1 MVKIITDSTCNL
13 DNELLARHD
22 VRVAPIAI
30 QFGEQTFEEGI
41 DIDRNA
47 FYSRIERTGRIP
59 TTSQPSPSW
68 FERFYRQVHAQG
80 DQALV
85 ITVTAKHS
93 GTYQSALLAKAMV
106 PQASVE
112 VFDSASISLGTGWMV
127 VEAARASERG
137 QPLASIL
144 ERLDHIR
151 RHLHLVITPATLK
164 YLQMSG
170 RVGKLQERW
179 LRCSTSNR
187 SSPYVTGCWKQASGF
202 AREQGAASPGR
213 LYPGAHPF
221 SHRRQSGSDPCPRAG
236 GWPAS
241 ARPRPTG
248 AASAGGPDRRSGGLV
263 GRAWRAGGRW
273 LGSVSGLRPA
283 GRRRSRQSPDRRTIP
298 REWRQRGLIHLGGTK
313 PNSCGSGYVEWQLR

>member
-112 VFDSASISLGTGWMV
+112 VFELGKHLPGHGLDGGRSG
-127 VEAARASERG
+127 ARQRAG
-137 QPLASIL
+137 
-144 ERLDHIR
+144 
-151 RHLHLVITPATLK
+151 AT
-164 YLQMSG
+164 
-170 RVGKLQERW
+170 
-179 LRCSTSNR
+179 
-187 SSPYVTGCWKQASGF
+187 
-202 AREQGAASPGR
+202 ARQ
-213 LYPGAHPF
+213 H
-221 SHRRQSGSDPCPRAG
+221 PRA
-236 GWPAS
+236 A
-241 ARPRPTG
+241 
-248 AASAGGPDRRSGGLV
+248 
-263 GRAWRAGGRW
+263 
-273 LGSVSGLRPA
+273 
-283 GRRRSRQSPDRRTIP
+283 
-298 REWRQRGLIHLGGTK
+298 
-313 PNSCGSGYVEWQLR
+313 

>member
-13 DNELLARHD
+13 DDELLARHD

-41 DIDRNA
+41 DIDRDT

-68 FERFYRQVHAQG
+68 FERFYREVHAQG

-85 ITVTAKHS
+85 ITVTSKHS

-137 QPLASIL
+137 QPLSSIL
-144 ERLDHIR
+144 DRLEHIR
-151 RHLHLVITPATLK
+151 RHLALALTPATLK

-170 RVGKLQERW
+170 RVGKLQGTLASLLDVKPIIAVRDGLLGAGERV
-179 LRCSTSNR
+179 RTR
-187 SSPYVTGCWKQASGF
+187 SKALHHLVDYIQEQTRLATAVNLAVIHARAPEDGQHLLDLARRVLPVREVLIADLVASL
-202 AREQGAASPGR
+202 AV
-213 LYPGAHPF
+213 H
-221 SHRRQSGSDPCPRAG
+221 
-236 GWPAS
+236 
-241 ARPRPTG
+241 
-248 AASAGGPDRRSGGLV
+248 GGPGIVGLAAYPV
-263 GRAWRAGGRW
+263 
-273 LGSVSGLRPA
+273 
-283 GRRRSRQSPDRRTIP
+283 
-298 REWRQRGLIHLGGTK
+298 
-313 PNSCGSGYVEWQLR
+313 

>member
-13 DNELLARHD
+13 DDELLARHD
-22 VRVAPIAI
+22 IRVAPIAI
-30 QFGEQTFEEGI
+30 QFGEDTFEEGI
-41 DIDRNA
+41 DIDREA

-68 FERFYRQVHAQG
+68 FERFYRELHAQG

-106 PQASVE
+106 PQATVE

-144 ERLDHIR
+144 DRLEHIR
-151 RHLHLVITPATLK
+151 RHLALALTPSTMK

-170 RVGKLQERW
+170 RVGKLQGALASLLDVKPIIAVRDGLLEAGERV
-179 LRCSTSNR
+179 RTR
-187 SSPYVTGCWKQASGF
+187 SKALHHLVDYVQEHTRSATALNLAVIHARAPEEGQQLLDLARQVLPVREVLFADLVASL
-202 AREQGAASPGR
+202 AV
-213 LYPGAHPF
+213 H
-221 SHRRQSGSDPCPRAG
+221 
-236 GWPAS
+236 
-241 ARPRPTG
+241 
-248 AASAGGPDRRSGGLV
+248 GGPGIVGL
-263 GRAWRAGGRW
+263 GAYP
-273 LGSVSGLRPA
+273 L
-283 GRRRSRQSPDRRTIP
+283 
-298 REWRQRGLIHLGGTK
+298 
-313 PNSCGSGYVEWQLR
+313 